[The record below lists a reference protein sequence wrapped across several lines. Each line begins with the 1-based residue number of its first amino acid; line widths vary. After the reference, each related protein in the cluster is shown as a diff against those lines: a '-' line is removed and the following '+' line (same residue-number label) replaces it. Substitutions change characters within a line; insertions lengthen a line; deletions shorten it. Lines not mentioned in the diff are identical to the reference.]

1 MFDLEKGNPEIEQEE
16 DVFQIIENMT
26 VKINLTEH
34 APRADQEY
42 VRLISEG
49 ESEQNLDKLY
59 DGIEAGA

>member
-1 MFDLEKGNPEIEQEE
+1 MFDLEKGNPDIEQEE

-26 VKINLTEH
+26 LKINLTEH
-34 APRADQEY
+34 APRVDQEY

-59 DGIEAGA
+59 DAIEAGA